1 MAVRDEDGRAN
12 FGDIMQ
18 RSSGE
23 MPLSPWLR
31 KKLQDTAWMQSHP
44 YHRVVLTANGA
55 LQRTM
60 SAWYQSEIKVE
71 VIFNREIQEMISW
84 AHPFVKQYD
93 RRVQMSCC
101 GEVFC
106 VATSRIILSEQRAVD
121 AVESGGVG
129 IAQLFKHFRILP
141 RFYLTDAGAQSCPGG
156 VQLWRDYVLEGS
168 GIECRIREDFSPN
181 FLDLKPKQGY
191 PEKDAAISRCRSN
204 SRSNS
209 ISLEPHLGDLLKGTR
224 CLNVLEDEIA
234 KSASPLQRALLT
246 AAGTVLR
253 IITSYHKVAV
263 TVGQV
268 KSCPMPGVT
277 KASYQRCVLMF
288 CEGVAFCRART
299 LMTIESTEMKEQV
312 DCGQCDLGEL
322 FRVYGLLPEFEL
334 QQVRLTAEGD
344 AVPGFGRIYRL
355 VAPGLS
361 CLIAEEFAETAL
373 NLPGEQ
379 HGFPGIPLIWSE
391 FPVAP

>member
-1 MAVRDEDGRAN
+1 MAGRDEDGRAN

-44 YHRVVLTANGA
+44 YHGVVLTANGA

-101 GEVFC
+101 GQVFC
-106 VATSRIILSEQRAVD
+106 VATSRIILSDRRAVD

-181 FLDLKPKQGY
+181 FLELTPMAQEGY
-191 PEKDAAISRCRSN
+191 REKEAEAISRC
-204 SRSNS
+204 RSNS

-268 KSCPMPGVT
+268 KSCPMPGVENQ
-277 KASYQRCVLMF
+277 YQRCVLMF

-299 LMTIESTEMKEQV
+299 LMTIASTEMKEKV
-312 DCGQCDLGEL
+312 DSGQCDLGEL

-334 QQVRLTAEGD
+334 QEVRLTEAAE

-361 CLIAEEFAETAL
+361 CRIAEEFAETAL

-379 HGFPGIPLIWSE
+379 HAFPGIPLIWSD
-391 FPVAP
+391 FPVTP